1 MKQVSFTQLMTYVRC
16 PEHYLFKYVLH
27 FPRMPRKAL
36 KHGFALH
43 ETLGYH
49 FEQKKAD
56 GKGITSAEAKEF
68 FVDAFRNALEEY
80 ELELEETKSQ
90 LTREYLA
97 KEKEIKV
104 GDLIDFGLR
113 GIDAYFAELNPRIK
127 PDLVE
132 APFTFEVAKGIE
144 AVGRIDLTDTKGVIH
159 ELKTTRTSPAKQD
172 VRADLQIALYQIAY
186 KKLRGSLP
194 KGISKDYIV
203 LRKNDSK
210 VVRFQESRSTVDQN
224 SLFRSICMVA
234 EAARRNIF
242 YCLHPAESWE
252 CSKAWCGYYK
262 AHQELK
268 KLGLERFIAKHS
280 KHHE

>member
-43 ETLGYH
+43 EALGYH

-56 GKGITSAEAKEF
+56 GKGITKEEAKEF

-80 ELELEETKSQ
+80 ETELEETRSQ
-90 LTREYLA
+90 LTREYLQ

-104 GDLIDFGLR
+104 GDLVDLGLR
-113 GIDAYFAELNPRIK
+113 GIDVYFKELNPKIK

-132 APFTFEVAKGIE
+132 APFNFEVSKDIE

-159 ELKTTRTSPAKQD
+159 ELKTTRASPAKQD
-172 VRADLQIALYQIAY
+172 VATDLQIALYQIAY
-186 KKLRGSLP
+186 QKLKGRLP

-210 VVRFQESRSTVDQN
+210 IVRFQEARSTVDQK
-224 SLFRSICMVA
+224 SLFRTILTIVDA
-234 EAARRNIF
+234 TRKNIF
-242 YCLHPAESWE
+242 YCLHPSESWE

-268 KLGLERFIAKHS
+268 KLGLEKFIAKYS
-280 KHHE
+280 KRT